1 MGLDIYRQIQEFYL
15 LYLNRAWI
23 EVIYD
28 NFHLL
33 ALAAPRSTC
42 VPRVLS
48 SLIFNFVDNDL
59 GKLGMAVV
67 GTIIRE
73 FNNLIKRSF
82 SGPLDF
88 ITLMKG
94 NATAHW
100 SS

>member
-1 MGLDIYRQIQEFYL
+1 MTTSIRWPL
-15 LYLNRAWI
+15 L
-23 EVIYD
+23 
-28 NFHLL
+28 LL
-33 ALAAPRSTC
+33 GGPC

-73 FNNLIKRSF
+73 FNNLIIRSF

-94 NATAHW
+94 SATAIDW